1 MNWNKIMTSIDKS
14 DPYFDIDTYINRL
27 EKTVQHQNYLIE
39 SLKNEIRIQRKEIGG
54 LREERK
60 MLFNS
65 DNVPMIDHDLWKENE
80 SNDIQ

>member
-1 MNWNKIMTSIDKS
+1 MTSIDKS

-27 EKTVQHQNYLIE
+27 EKTIQHQNYLIE
-39 SLKNEIRIQRKEIGG
+39 SLKNEIRIQRKEIAG

-60 MLFNS
+60 MLLNS
-65 DNVPMIDHDLWKENE
+65 DSVPMIDHDLWKENE

>member
-1 MNWNKIMTSIDKS
+1 MTSIDKS

-27 EKTVQHQNYLIE
+27 EKTIQHQNYLIE
-39 SLKNEIRIQRKEIGG
+39 SLKNEIRIQRKEIAG

-60 MLFNS
+60 MLLNS
-65 DNVPMIDHDLWKENE
+65 DSIPMIDHDLWKENE

>member
-39 SLKNEIRIQRKEIGG
+39 SLKNEIRIQRKEIAG
-54 LREERK
+54 LREERR
-60 MLFNS
+60 MLLNS
-65 DNVPMIDHDLWKENE
+65 DSIPMIDHDLWKENE